1 MVHTYSS
8 AETLPEGVKTIG
20 SVPAA
25 FAVYFSFKAA
35 DEIDE
40 AIMQAIDKAVIVDRR
55 TGLVRTPFGLAD
67 RRKLS
72 NGCKTALLTHWIK
85 KNNRT
90 DLAIDVVS
98 CGYNA
103 LDEVY
108 KLVDNTDI
116 CVIQRTIP
124 THRCKWEGELTYD
137 GKYIGSP
144 MDLMIFFLT
153 PEDDEEE
160 DWDDEEKDLNDDD
173 AEVEDDS

>member
-1 MVHTYSS
+1 MVNTYSS
-8 AETLPEGVKTIG
+8 EETLPKGVTTIG

-25 FAVYFSFKAA
+25 FAIYFSFKSA

-55 TGLVRTPFGLAD
+55 SGLVRTPYGLAD

-116 CVIQRTIP
+116 CVIQRNIP
-124 THRCKWEGELTYD
+124 THRCKWKGELTYD

-144 MDLMIFFLT
+144 RDLTIFFLT
-153 PEDDEEE
+153 PEDDGEE
-160 DWDDEEKDLNDDD
+160 DWD
-173 AEVEDDS
+173 AEIGDGVEDAD